1 LESTYVRCTLTS
13 QTSWCPMD
21 FTELTEHRDLRD
33 AIGAVTDKYGA
44 AYFAERAVAHE
55 PTSELWQDLARHGF
69 IGINFPE
76 EYGGGGAGMAELA
89 IVCEETA
96 AHGCPLLLLLV
107 SSAIS
112 AELLA
117 RYGTLDQRREWL
129 PRMASGDTKVVF
141 AITEPDAG
149 SNTRQITTTAVRDG
163 GDYLL
168 DGTKYYISGVDEA
181 DALIVVARTAPDKLS
196 LLLVPTDA
204 AGLVKHRLPVGI
216 SVPEKQYTLHFDH
229 VRVPA
234 AALIGTEHD
243 GFRQV
248 FDGLNPERITG
259 AAVCVGIGRHAVI
272 KGADYARTRSV
283 WGPAIG
289 SHQAISHPLA
299 KAKVEVDLAAMMTAK
314 AAWLYDNGHPAG
326 EASNVAKYAAA
337 EAAVGAVDHAIQ
349 IHGGNGLSAEYGLLP
364 QWGLARLLRIA
375 PVSREMILN
384 YVAQHSLS
392 LPRSY

>member
-1 LESTYVRCTLTS
+1 
-13 QTSWCPMD
+13 MD
-21 FTELTEHRDLRD
+21 FSEPAESIDLR
-33 AIGAVTDKYGA
+33 AAVGAVTDKYGGR
-44 AYFAERAVAHE
+44 YFAERAAAGG
-55 PTSELWQDLARHGF
+55 PTTELWQELADHGF
-69 IGINFPE
+69 IGVSFPA

-112 AELLA
+112 GELLS
-117 RYGTLDQRREWL
+117 RYGTVEQRQEWL
-129 PRMASGDTKVVF
+129 PRMASGETKVVF

-149 SNTRQITTTAVRDG
+149 SNTRQIKTTATRDG
-163 GDYLL
+163 SDYLL
-168 DGTKYYISGVDEA
+168 NGTKYYISGVDEA
-181 DALIVVARTAPDKLS
+181 GALIVVARSAAEKLS
-196 LLLVPTDA
+196 LFLVPTSA
-204 AGLVKHRLPVGI
+204 PGLITHRLPVGI
-216 SVPEKQYTLHFDH
+216 AVPEKQFTVHFDD

-234 AALIGTEHD
+234 SALVGTEHE

-259 AAVCVGIGRHAVI
+259 AAVCVGVGRHAVTN
-272 KGADYARTRSV
+272 GAEYARTRCI

-289 SHQAISHPLA
+289 SYQAISHPLA
-299 KAKVEVDLAAMMTAK
+299 KAKIAVDLAAMMTAK
-314 AAWLYDNGHPAG
+314 AAWLYDRGQPAG
-326 EASNVAKYAAA
+326 EASNIAKYAAA
-337 EAAVGAVDHAIQ
+337 EAAIAAVDHVIQ
-349 IHGGNGLSAEYGLLP
+349 VHGGNGLSAEYGLVP

-375 PVSREMILN
+375 PVSSEMILN

>member
-1 LESTYVRCTLTS
+1 
-13 QTSWCPMD
+13 MD
-21 FTELTEHRDLRD
+21 FSEPPEIRDLRQ

-44 AYFAERAVAHE
+44 GYFAERAAAHE
-55 PTSELWQDLARHGF
+55 PTTELWRDLAQHGF

-76 EYGGGGAGMAELA
+76 EYGGGEAGVAELA

-112 AELLA
+112 GELLT
-117 RYGTLDQRREWL
+117 RYGTPEQRQEWL

-149 SNTRQITTTAVRDG
+149 SNTRQITSTATRDG

-168 DGTKYYISGVDEA
+168 NGTKYYISGVDEA
-181 DALIVVARTAPDKLS
+181 GALILVAKSAPGKLS
-196 LLLVPTDA
+196 LFLVPTDA

-216 SVPEKQYTLHFDH
+216 SLPEKQYTLHFDG

-234 AALIGTEHD
+234 DALVGTEHE

-259 AAVCVGIGRHAVI
+259 AAVCVGIGRHAVA

-289 SHQAISHPLA
+289 SYQAISHPLA
-299 KAKVEVDLAAMMTAK
+299 KAKIEVDLAAMMTAK
-314 AAWLYDNGHPAG
+314 AAWLYDQGQPAG
-326 EASNVAKYAAA
+326 EASNIAKYAAA
-337 EAAVGAVDHAIQ
+337 EAAVAAVDHVIQ
-349 IHGGNGLSAEYGLLP
+349 IHGGNGLSAEYGLVP

>member
-1 LESTYVRCTLTS
+1 MIV
-13 QTSWCPMD
+13 D
-21 FTELTEHRDLRD
+21 FSEPAEYRDLRE

-44 AYFAERAVAHE
+44 SYFAERAVAHE
-55 PTSELWQDLARHGF
+55 PTTELWQDLARHGF
-69 IGINFPE
+69 IGINFPD

-112 AELLA
+112 GELLA
-117 RYGTLDQRREWL
+117 RYGTSEQRREWL

-141 AITEPDAG
+141 ALTEPDAG
-149 SNTRQITTTAVRDG
+149 SNTRRTSTTATRDG

-168 DGTKYYISGVDEA
+168 NGTKYYISGVDEA
-181 DALIVVARTAPDKLS
+181 GALIVVAKSASEKLS
-196 LLLVPTDA
+196 LFLVPTDA
-204 AGLVKHRLPVGI
+204 PGLVKHRLPVGI
-216 SVPEKQYTLHFDH
+216 SLPEKQYTLHFDD

-234 AALIGTEHD
+234 SGLLGTEHE

-259 AAVCVGIGRHAVI
+259 AAVCVGVGRHAVT
-272 KGADYARTRSV
+272 KGAEYARTRSV

-289 SHQAISHPLA
+289 SYQAISHPLA
-299 KAKVEVDLAAMMTAK
+299 KAKIEVDLAAMMTAK
-314 AAWLYDNGHPAG
+314 AAWLHDHGHPAG

-349 IHGGNGLSAEYGLLP
+349 LHGGNGLSAEYGLVP

>member
-1 LESTYVRCTLTS
+1 
-13 QTSWCPMD
+13 MD
-21 FTELTEHRDLRD
+21 FSEPAEHLDLRA

-44 AYFAERAVAHE
+44 GYFAERAAAHE
-55 PTSELWQDLARHGF
+55 PTTELWQDLARHGF
-69 IGINFPE
+69 VGINFPD

-107 SSAIS
+107 SSAICG
-112 AELLA
+112 ELLS
-117 RYGTLDQRREWL
+117 RYGTPGQRREWL

-149 SNTRQITTTAVRDG
+149 SNTRQISTTATRDG
-163 GDYLL
+163 ADYVLN
-168 DGTKYYISGVDEA
+168 GTKYYISGVDEA
-181 DALIVVARTAPDKLS
+181 GALIVVAKSAPEKLS
-196 LLLVPTDA
+196 LFLVPTDA
-204 AGLVKHRLPVGI
+204 PGLVTHRLPVGI
-216 SVPEKQYTLHFDH
+216 SVPEKQYTLHFDG

-234 AALIGTEHD
+234 DALVGTEHE

-259 AAVCVGIGRHAVI
+259 ASVCVGIGRHAVS

-289 SHQAISHPLA
+289 SYQAISHPLA
-299 KAKVEVDLAAMMTAK
+299 KAKIEVDLAAMMTAK
-314 AAWLYDNGHPAG
+314 AAWLYDESQPAG
-326 EASNVAKYAAA
+326 EASNIAKYAAA
-337 EAAVGAVDHAIQ
+337 EAAVGAVDHVIQ
-349 IHGGNGLSAEYGLLP
+349 LHGGNGLSAEYGLVP

>member
-1 LESTYVRCTLTS
+1 
-13 QTSWCPMD
+13 MD

>member
-1 LESTYVRCTLTS
+1 V
-13 QTSWCPMD
+13 D
-21 FTELTEHRDLRD
+21 FSEPPEIRDLRQ

-44 AYFAERAVAHE
+44 GYFAERAAAHE
-55 PTSELWQDLARHGF
+55 PTTELWRDLAQHGF

-76 EYGGGGAGMAELA
+76 EYGGGEAGMAELA

-112 AELLA
+112 GELLT
-117 RYGTLDQRREWL
+117 RYGTPEQRQEWL

-149 SNTRQITTTAVRDG
+149 SNTRQITSTATRDG

-168 DGTKYYISGVDEA
+168 NGTKYYISGVDEA
-181 DALIVVARTAPDKLS
+181 GALILVAKSAPGKLS
-196 LLLVPTDA
+196 LFLVPTDA

-216 SVPEKQYTLHFDH
+216 SLPEKQYTLHFDG

-234 AALIGTEHD
+234 DALVGTEHE

-259 AAVCVGIGRHAVI
+259 AAVCVGIGRHAVA

-289 SHQAISHPLA
+289 SYQAISHPLA
-299 KAKVEVDLAAMMTAK
+299 KAKIEVDLAAMMTAK
-314 AAWLYDNGHPAG
+314 AAWLYDQGQPAG
-326 EASNVAKYAAA
+326 EASNIAKYAAA
-337 EAAVGAVDHAIQ
+337 EAAVAAVDHVIQ
-349 IHGGNGLSAEYGLLP
+349 IHGGNGLSAEYGLVP

>member
-1 LESTYVRCTLTS
+1 V
-13 QTSWCPMD
+13 D
-21 FTELTEHRDLRD
+21 FSEPPEIRDLRQ

-44 AYFAERAVAHE
+44 GYFAERAAAHE
-55 PTSELWQDLARHGF
+55 PTTELWRDLAQHGF

-76 EYGGGGAGMAELA
+76 EYGGGEAGVAELA

-112 AELLA
+112 GELLT
-117 RYGTLDQRREWL
+117 RYGTPEQRQEWL

-149 SNTRQITTTAVRDG
+149 SNTRQITSTATRDG

-168 DGTKYYISGVDEA
+168 NGTKYYISGVDEA
-181 DALIVVARTAPDKLS
+181 GALILVAKSAPGKLS
-196 LLLVPTDA
+196 LFLVPTGA

-216 SVPEKQYTLHFDH
+216 SLPEKQYTLHFDG

-234 AALIGTEHD
+234 DALVGTEHE

-259 AAVCVGIGRHAVI
+259 AAVCVGIGRHAVA

-289 SHQAISHPLA
+289 SYQAISHPLA
-299 KAKVEVDLAAMMTAK
+299 KAKIEVDLAAMMTAK
-314 AAWLYDNGHPAG
+314 AAWLYDQGQPAG
-326 EASNVAKYAAA
+326 EASNIAKYAAA
-337 EAAVGAVDHAIQ
+337 VAAVDHVIQ
-349 IHGGNGLSAEYGLLP
+349 IHGGNGLSAEYGLVP

>member
-1 LESTYVRCTLTS
+1 
-13 QTSWCPMD
+13 MD
-21 FTELTEHRDLRD
+21 FSEPAEYRDLRE

-44 AYFAERAVAHE
+44 SYFAERAVAHE
-55 PTSELWQDLARHGF
+55 PTTELWQDLARHGF
-69 IGINFPE
+69 IGINFPD

-112 AELLA
+112 GELLA
-117 RYGTLDQRREWL
+117 RYGTSEQRREWL

-141 AITEPDAG
+141 ALTEPDAG
-149 SNTRQITTTAVRDG
+149 SNTRQTSTTATRDG

-168 DGTKYYISGVDEA
+168 NGTKYYISGVDDA
-181 DALIVVARTAPDKLS
+181 GALIVVAKSASEKLS
-196 LLLVPTDA
+196 LFLVPTDA
-204 AGLVKHRLPVGI
+204 PGLVKHRLPVGI
-216 SVPEKQYTLHFDH
+216 SLPEKQYTLHFDD

-234 AALIGTEHD
+234 SGLLGTEHE

-259 AAVCVGIGRHAVI
+259 AAVCVGVGRHAVT
-272 KGADYARTRSV
+272 KGAEYARTRSV

-289 SHQAISHPLA
+289 SYQAISHPLA
-299 KAKVEVDLAAMMTAK
+299 KAKIEVDLAAMMTAK
-314 AAWLYDNGHPAG
+314 AAWLHDQGHPAG

-349 IHGGNGLSAEYGLLP
+349 LHGGNGLSAEYGLVP